1 MASLREIKDRIG
13 SVKATLKI
21 TSAMKLVSSAKLHK
35 SQRAIEAM
43 RPYEQALG
51 EILSVVRT
59 ARDLKNPAGAAII
72 RVHGDPNAAPGKTA
86 VVAISSNSSLC
97 GAFNANI
104 AKLTLDTVRKSETET
119 VVFPIGRKV
128 ADVIK
133 RTGLKFEG
141 EYSDLVMHPSY
152 SKTAEL
158 ACALVERYRLRE
170 FDSVLLVYNK
180 FISTSVQQ
188 PTVEQY
194 LPSTSY
200 IDTHAPDAEEYIFEP
215 DAAET
220 ASDML
225 SQFMCIKLHAAVL
238 DSVAAEQAARTIA
251 MQTASDNGER
261 LLSDL
266 TLEYNKGR
274 QQKITSEILDLTG
287 ASVQ

>member
-1 MASLREIKDRIG
+1 
-13 SVKATLKI
+13 
-21 TSAMKLVSSAKLHK
+21 
-35 SQRAIEAM
+35 
-43 RPYEQALG
+43 
-51 EILSVVRT
+51 
-59 ARDLKNPAGAAII
+59 
-72 RVHGDPNAAPGKTA
+72 
-86 VVAISSNSSLC
+86 
-97 GAFNANI
+97 
-104 AKLTLDTVRKSETET
+104 
-119 VVFPIGRKV
+119 
-128 ADVIK
+128 
-133 RTGLKFEG
+133 
-141 EYSDLVMHPSY
+141 MHPSY

>member
-21 TSAMKLVSSAKLHK
+21 TSAMKLVASAKLHK

-43 RPYEQALG
+43 RPYEEAVG

-59 ARDLKNPAGAAII
+59 ARDMKNPAGVAII
-72 RVHGDPNAAPGKTA
+72 RVPQVPNAAPGKTA

-104 AKLTLDTVRKSETET
+104 VKLMLETVHKSETET

-128 ADVIK
+128 TDAVK
-133 RTGLKFEG
+133 RAGFVFEG
-141 EYSDLVMHPSY
+141 EHSELVMHPSY
-152 SKTAEL
+152 AKSAEL
-158 ACALVERYRLRE
+158 ALSLVERYRLRE
-170 FDSVLLVYNK
+170 FDSVVLVYNK
-180 FISTSVQQ
+180 FISTSLQQ
-188 PTVEQY
+188 PTVEKY

-200 IDTHAPDAEEYIFEP
+200 IKTDAPGAEEYIFEP
-215 DAAET
+215 DAAEI

-225 SQFMCIKLHAAVL
+225 PQFMCLKLHAAIL

-287 ASVQ
+287 ASTQ

>member
-1 MASLREIKDRIG
+1 
-13 SVKATLKI
+13 
-21 TSAMKLVSSAKLHK
+21 
-35 SQRAIEAM
+35 
-43 RPYEQALG
+43 
-51 EILSVVRT
+51 
-59 ARDLKNPAGAAII
+59 
-72 RVHGDPNAAPGKTA
+72 
-86 VVAISSNSSLC
+86 
-97 GAFNANI
+97 
-104 AKLTLDTVRKSETET
+104 
-119 VVFPIGRKV
+119 
-128 ADVIK
+128 
-133 RTGLKFEG
+133 
-141 EYSDLVMHPSY
+141 MHPSY

-200 IDTHAPDAEEYIFEP
+200 IDTHAPGAEEYIFEP